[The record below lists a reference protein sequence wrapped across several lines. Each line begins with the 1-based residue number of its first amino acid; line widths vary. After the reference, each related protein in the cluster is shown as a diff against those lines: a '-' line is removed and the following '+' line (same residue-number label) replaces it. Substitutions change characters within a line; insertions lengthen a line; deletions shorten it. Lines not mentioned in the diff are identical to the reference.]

1 MKQNNLAKLLGIALV
16 VAIIAT
22 GVFYGLF
29 VSKLSSKTGS
39 GRMVVVAARPIP
51 AGTILAEKDVQSIPW
66 PAEQTPTGAFEASPQ
81 VAGHTVLEPLAQ
93 GEPVLAA
100 RLASTDKG
108 GGAGVPMGMRAVSVH
123 VSDSSGVLAQLAP
136 GQKVD
141 VQVVIIRKNA
151 NVEPELR
158 TILEGIPV
166 VSVNP
171 QPEPNS
177 QGMNLPAVT
186 LLTNPTE
193 ADVLALA
200 DSGARVRLAL
210 RNPLDNATR
219 PRMALGLDA
228 ILRGSSAVSSFAA
241 GPAIASKAH

>member
-29 VSKLSSKTGS
+29 VNKLSSNTGS
-39 GRMVVVAARPIP
+39 GKMVVVAARPLP
-51 AGTILAEKDVQSIPW
+51 AGTVLAEKDVQSMPW
-66 PAEQTPTGAFEASPQ
+66 PAEQTPAGAFEASQQ
-81 VAGHTVLEPLAQ
+81 VAGHTVLVPLAQ
-93 GEPVLAA
+93 GEPVLAG
-100 RLASTDKG
+100 RLASAERG
-108 GGAGVPMGMRAVSVH
+108 GGSGVPAGMRAVSVH

-141 VQVVIIRKNA
+141 VQAVLTRKSGNA
-151 NVEPELR
+151 EPELR

-166 VSVNP
+166 LAVNP
-171 QPEPNS
+171 QLDLSS
-177 QGMNLPAVT
+177 QGWNLPSVT
-186 LLTNPTE
+186 LLTNPAE

-219 PRMALGLDA
+219 SRTALTLDA
-228 ILRGSSAVSSFAA
+228 ILRGSSAVSSFAV
-241 GPAIASKAH
+241 GPASKVQ

>member
-29 VSKLSSKTGS
+29 VNKLSSSTGS
-39 GRMVVVAARPIP
+39 GKMVVVAARPLP
-51 AGTILAEKDVQSIPW
+51 AGTVLAEKDVQSMPW
-66 PAEQTPTGAFEASPQ
+66 PAEQAPVGAFETSQQ

-93 GEPVLAA
+93 GEPVLAG

-108 GGAGVPMGMRAVSVH
+108 GGGSGVPAGMRAVSVH
-123 VSDSSGVLAQLAP
+123 VSDSNGVLALLAP

-141 VQVVIIRKNA
+141 VQAVLTRKSGNS
-151 NVEPELR
+151 EPELR

-166 VSVNP
+166 LAVNP
-171 QPEPNS
+171 QLEPSS
-177 QGMNLPAVT
+177 QGSNLPSVT
-186 LLTNPTE
+186 LLTNPAE

-219 PRMALGLDA
+219 PRTALTLDA
-228 ILRGSSAVSSFAA
+228 ILRGSSAVSSFVV
-241 GPAIASKAH
+241 GPASKIQ

>member
-29 VSKLSSKTGS
+29 VNKLSSSTGS
-39 GRMVVVAARPIP
+39 GRMVVVVAARPLP
-51 AGTILAEKDVQSIPW
+51 AGTVLAEKDVQSMPW
-66 PAEQTPTGAFEASPQ
+66 PAEQAPVGAFEASEQ

-93 GEPVLAA
+93 GEPVLAR
-100 RLASTDKG
+100 RLASADRG
-108 GGAGVPMGMRAVSVH
+108 GSGVPAGMRAVSVH
-123 VSDSSGVLAQLAP
+123 VSDSTGVLALLAP

-141 VQVVIIRKNA
+141 VQAVLTRKSGNA
-151 NVEPELR
+151 EPELR
-158 TILEGIPV
+158 TILEGLPV
-166 VSVNP
+166 LAVNP
-171 QPEPNS
+171 QLEPSS
-177 QGMNLPAVT
+177 QGWNLPSVT
-186 LLTNPTE
+186 LLTNPAE

-219 PRMALGLDA
+219 PRTALTLDA
-228 ILRGSSAVSSFAA
+228 ILRGSSAVSSFVV
-241 GPAIASKAH
+241 GPASKIQ

>member
-29 VSKLSSKTGS
+29 VNKLSSNTGS
-39 GRMVVVAARPIP
+39 GKMVVVAARPLP
-51 AGTILAEKDVQSIPW
+51 AGTVLAEKDVQSMPW
-66 PAEQTPTGAFEASPQ
+66 PAEQTPVGAFEASQQ
-81 VAGHTVLEPLAQ
+81 VAGHTVLVPLAQ
-93 GEPVLAA
+93 GEPVLAG

-108 GGAGVPMGMRAVSVH
+108 GGSGVPTGMRAVSVH

-141 VQVVIIRKNA
+141 VQAVLTRKSGNA
-151 NVEPELR
+151 EPELR

-166 VSVNP
+166 LAVNP
-171 QPEPNS
+171 QLEPSS
-177 QGMNLPAVT
+177 QGWNLPSVT
-186 LLTNPTE
+186 LLTNPAE

-219 PRMALGLDA
+219 SRAALTLDA
-228 ILRGSSAVSSFAA
+228 ILRGSSAVSSFAV
-241 GPAIASKAH
+241 GPASKVQ

>member
-29 VSKLSSKTGS
+29 VNKLSSNTGS
-39 GRMVVVAARPIP
+39 GKMVVVAAKPIP
-51 AGTILAEKDVQSIPW
+51 AGTVLAEKDVQSIPW
-66 PAEQTPTGAFEASPQ
+66 PVEGTPAGAFEAASQ
-81 VAGHTVLEPLAQ
+81 VTGHTVLQPLTQ

-100 RLASTDKG
+100 RLASTEKG
-108 GGAGVPMGMRAVSVH
+108 GGSGVPAGMRAVSVH
-123 VSDSSGVLAQLAP
+123 VSDSSGVLTQLAP

-141 VQVVIIRKNA
+141 VQVLITRKSA
-151 NVEPELR
+151 NSEPELR
-158 TILEGIPV
+158 TILEG
-166 VSVNP
+166 VSVLAVNP
-171 QPEPNS
+171 QPEPSS
-177 QGMNLPAVT
+177 QGANLPAVT
-186 LLTNPTE
+186 LLTNPAD

-219 PRMALGLDA
+219 PRTALSLDA
-228 ILRGSSAVSSFAA
+228 ILHASGSAA
-241 GPAIASKAH
+241 TAR

>member
-29 VSKLSSKTGS
+29 VSKLSSNTGS
-39 GRMVVVAARPIP
+39 GKTVVVAAKPIP
-51 AGTILAEKDVQSIPW
+51 AGTVLAEKDVQSIPW
-66 PAEQTPTGAFEASPQ
+66 PAEQTPTGAFEASQQ

-100 RLASTDKG
+100 RLASAERG
-108 GGAGVPMGMRAVSVH
+108 GGSGVPAGMRAVSVH
-123 VSDSSGVLAQLAP
+123 VSDSNGVLALLAP

-141 VQVVIIRKNA
+141 VQVLIARKSANA
-151 NVEPELR
+151 DPELR
-158 TILEGIPV
+158 TILEGIQV
-166 VSVNP
+166 LAINP
-171 QPEPNS
+171 QPETNS
-177 QGMNLPAVT
+177 QGLNLPAVT
-186 LLTNPTE
+186 LLTNPTD

-210 RNPLDNATR
+210 RNPLDNASR
-219 PRMALGLDA
+219 PRTALTLDA
-228 ILRGSSAVSSFAA
+228 IMRGSSAVSSFVA
-241 GPAIASKAH
+241 GPAVASKAH